1 MDKFPRMGLI
11 FLLLATLAGCGAK
24 GPLFL
29 PEKPASQEI
38 PEDKAKAPAD
48 EADSADQQAEDA
60 AKDPVSPAV
69 ND

>member
-1 MDKFPRMGLI
+1 MDKFPRIGLI
-11 FLLLATLAGCGAK
+11 FLLLAALVGCGAK

-38 PEDKAKAPAD
+38 PEDEAEAPAD

-60 AKDPVSPAV
+60 TKDPVPPAV